1 LILLIFQSALPLT
14 KSAKKYFGT
23 DGVRGEVGRSPVTPT
38 EVLQLGWAAGRV
50 LGAGHARGRV
60 IIGKDTRISGYLLES
75 ALEAGLSAAGVDI
88 ALTGPLPTPGIA
100 HLTRQVGACA
110 GVVISAS
117 HNPYHDNGIK
127 FFSAEGRKLNDETEN
142 AIEVLMGQSMVTVG
156 AEALGKAERLIDA
169 VPRYAEHCRNTLPPS
184 FRLDGLKIAVD
195 CANGAAYQVAP
206 LVLRELGA
214 EVCCIGVEPDGFN
227 INRGVGST
235 YPERISALVR
245 ETQADIGIAF
255 DGDADRVVLA
265 DSSGSLVNGD
275 GILFLLSQYLK
286 KREGFGGVV
295 GTLMTNLG
303 VEIACKAGGIEFV
316 RAKVGDRH
324 VLEELVSR
332 NWILGG
338 ETSGHILCL
347 DRSTTGDGLVAAL
360 AVLEVIQTTQNPLSE
375 LVSGLT
381 IYPQQLINVQLDE
394 VMPGDIVNHPA
405 VIDQVRA
412 SEQSLGDRGRVVLR
426 PSGTEPVVRV
436 MVEGVDAKLVDHH
449 AKSIAD
455 VISTLTL

>member
-1 LILLIFQSALPLT
+1 MT

-195 CANGAAYQVAP
+195 CANGAAYQIAP

-245 ETQADIGIAF
+245 ETHADIGIAF

-303 VEIACKAGGIEFV
+303 VEIACRAGGIEFV

-381 IYPQQLINVQLDE
+381 IYPQQLINVNLDE